1 MSDAT
6 HEYNGTERRAY
17 AKTLN
22 EVEDAFERKLIDH
35 EQREQVR
42 IKTLITELKTEA
54 FPDGAEAHRAAHQ
67 AMIDAAKAETEFW
80 RGLKADIAKK
90 SIWGILQILL
100 ILLAAGMAAKFG
112 LGAVVAGAVSK

>member
-1 MSDAT
+1 MSQD
-6 HEYNGTERRAY
+6 NGYSGQERRAY

-22 EVEDAFERKLIDH
+22 EVEDVFERKLIDH

-42 IKTLITELKTEA
+42 IKTLIAELKLEA

-100 ILLAAGMAAKFG
+100 ILLAAGLAAKFG
-112 LGAVVAGAVSK
+112 MGAVVAGAVSK